1 MSVKLG
7 RNYKLTMQ
15 TPDNDTEFANTQ
27 LVVEPP
33 FTLEMDITRH
43 TLGSANV
50 CQIRLYNLAEETRNL
65 IHFNGFN
72 LDLFNTINLEAG
84 YGNNLATIFNGNVSR
99 AWSVREGVNFIT
111 QIECYDGGFALVN
124 GVINTSFPALTPLR
138 VVIATLMG
146 ALPNIKIGAIGNF
159 DSVLTRAN
167 TYSGNPAEILT
178 EITGGAFFIDNG
190 KAYALKN
197 NEYNATVPAI
207 LVDESTGLLN
217 TPVQEETMGRFE
229 MLFEPTLN
237 VGSLVLLATETFP
250 LLDGTYTI
258 TGVKHRGI
266 ISPVVSGDL
275 ITTGE
280 FFYSQ
285 EPIPVVG
292 AVG

>member
-1 MSVKLG
+1 MTTKLG
-7 RNYKLTMQ
+7 RNYRLSMQ
-15 TPDNDTEFANTQ
+15 TPDNGLLTANQ
-27 LVVEPP
+27 LLVIEPP

-50 CQIRLYNLAEETRNL
+50 CQIRLYNLAEKTRNL

-72 LDLFNTINLEAG
+72 QSLFNTINLEAG
-84 YGNNLATIFNGNVSR
+84 YGDQLATVFNGNVSR

-124 GVINTSFPALTPLR
+124 GQVNISFPAGTPVK
-138 VVIATLMG
+138 VVIATLMA
-146 ALPNIKIGAIGNF
+146 ALPNITIGAIGNF
-159 DSVLTRAN
+159 DSVLLRGN
-167 TYSGNPAEILT
+167 TYAGNPAEILN
-178 EITGGAFFIDNG
+178 EITGGAFYIDAG

-197 NEYNATVPAI
+197 NEYNALIPVTVI
-207 LVDESTGLLN
+207 DDSTGLLN
-217 TPVQEETMGRFE
+217 TPILEETMARFE
-229 MLFEPTLN
+229 MIFEPTLN
-237 VGSLVLLATETFP
+237 VGSLVLLATTTFP
-250 LLDGTYTI
+250 LLNGTYSI

-285 EPIPVVG
+285 VPIPVEG
-292 AVG
+292 AL